1 MHKKKL
7 IKKYQFPSSG
17 LQIATDPFAQYK
29 NYKPKTLGENLIGD
43 VTSGFANQLQVTS
56 GIQPTNNSL
65 VTSQP
70 RNTNTIQ
77 SLVSKPIKPIKSLFA
92 SGVSDASK
100 TNRLVGGNLATK
112 QLSGFMKGINK
123 IGPQIVGEAPAA
135 IEAGIKMFGGQE
147 AETATG
153 AEKVFQSA
161 TTGAFKTALQTG
173 NPLAIAIT
181 GGLKGLDML
190 NRYAGSTAESQKTT
204 GIDTGG
210 YATQLSPNAGKKQT
224 LLGSIGWR
232 GKGTSKTANIN
243 KQTARADRSNIL
255 ASQGAYQGKQNLLAA
270 QNTYGDIATRNQQ
283 QLFGGINPNILSA
296 KTGAKI
302 NPKKLSNIKKRA
314 QRKVAKA
321 QEGSEIDD
329 GQKFA
334 LGGKINVIPDGA
346 LHAHK
351 NNYEGELAE
360 QVTAKGIPVI
370 TYEEDGKITQHAEI
384 EHSEIIFHKDVTT
397 QLEEWFKEYT
407 DTEDSTL
414 KKELELKCGKF
425 LTEEILENTQDNVGL
440 IETI

>member
-56 GIQPTNNSL
+56 GIQPANNSL

-135 IEAGIKMFGGQE
+135 IESGIKMLGGKE
-147 AETATG
+147 ADSITGGGKVFQQLTTTAFKGALKTGNPVAIAATG
-153 AEKVFQSA
+153 A
-161 TTGAFKTALQTG
+161 
-173 NPLAIAIT
+173 
-181 GGLKGLDML
+181 LKALDML
-190 NRYAGSTAESQKTT
+190 NRYAGSTAESQKTL
-204 GIDTGG
+204 GIDTGA
-210 YATQLSPNAGKKQT
+210 YTTQLNPDAGKKQT
-224 LLGSIGWR
+224 LVGTYGKALLGGGIGMALKNTKF
-232 GKGTSKTANIN
+232 GKNKFGKSKLDYINAKTERTDRANLLASGATYDN
-243 KQTARADRSNIL
+243 KQN
-255 ASQGAYQGKQNLLAA
+255 QLAA
-270 QNTYGDIATRNQQ
+270 QNTTGDIAARNQQ
-283 QLFGGINPNILSA
+283 QVFGGINPNILSA

-302 NPKKLSNIKKRA
+302 NPKKLSNIKKKA
-314 QRKVAKA
+314 QRNVIKA
-321 QEGSEIDD
+321 QEGSDLDD
-329 GQKFA
+329 GQKFS
-334 LGGKINVIPDGA
+334 LGGKINVIPEGA
-346 LHAHK
+346 LHARK
-351 NNYEGELAE
+351 NNYDGELAE
-360 QVTAKGIPVI
+360 QVTPKGIPVI

-384 EHSEIIFHKDVTT
+384 EHSEIIFHKEVTT
-397 QLEEWFKEYT
+397 QLEE
-407 DTEDSTL
+407 
-414 KKELELKCGKF
+414 
-425 LTEEILENTQDNVGL
+425 
-440 IETI
+440 